1 MPATMLPMLA
11 SRAHDLHVAD
21 PPLAIP
27 GYEMIRVWHER
38 SHLDPA
44 HRWLR
49 GMISAA
55 IKGP

>member
-44 HRWLR
+44 HR
-49 GMISAA
+49 
-55 IKGP
+55 